1 MRQDVCDLLAHA
13 RQLKFCVEIAQAA
26 LQVRH
31 LFLFRRRLL
40 RRPAQG
46 PGLEVGD
53 PRLQDP
59 DPQPMEHG
67 FLDPQP
73 ITSLFD
79 GESAGDRLEDHLQ
92 AFLGPQGT
100 R

>member
-1 MRQDVCDLLAHA
+1 MRQDVCDLLARA